1 MTHSPFVI
9 PSGVE
14 GPPPTTLFE
23 KIWNRHTVADYGEG
37 FHLLHID
44 RHVVPDFNGHAFSTL
59 AKRELA
65 VAHPE
70 LTFATADHS
79 VSTDPAGPDPKQL
92 QNPFAVAL
100 REGAAKHNIT
110 LFDVGEVGHGI
121 VHVITPEL
129 GIALPGLTVAIGDS
143 HTTTNGALGALA
155 WGVGQGEIAHIL
167 ATQTCVVRKP
177 RSMRVTLDGPL
188 PDGAS
193 SKDLILHLIRAAG
206 VSAGNGHAVE
216 YAGSAIRALP
226 MEARFTVCN
235 MSAEWGARYGLIAPD
250 DETFEWLAGRRY
262 APKGATWEAA
272 IADWRTLP
280 SNANATF
287 DAELHL
293 DVRNLAPQVTWGN
306 SLDAVLAVDERVP
319 DPDREPDAAKRATMR
334 TALAYMNLKPGD
346 AIEGLPIDRVFIG
359 SCTNS
364 RLSDLRAAA
373 HVARGQKVHERV
385 RAWVVPGSEQV
396 KRDAEAEGLDAI
408 FRAAGFEWRAPGC
421 SMCLGANG
429 DTVAPGQRAISTANR
444 NFAGRQGPESR
455 THIAGPELAAASAI
469 AGAIAD
475 PRKRGALV

>member
-1 MTHSPFVI
+1 
-9 PSGVE
+9 
-14 GPPPTTLFE
+14 
-23 KIWNRHTVADYGEG
+23 
-37 FHLLHID
+37 
-44 RHVVPDFNGHAFSTL
+44 VPDFNGHAFSTL
-59 AKRELA
+59 AKRGLA
-65 VAHPE
+65 VTHPE

-79 VSTDPAGPDPKQL
+79 VSTDPAGNDPKGL
-92 QNPFAVAL
+92 QNPFAVTL
-100 REGAAKHNIT
+100 REGTAKHNIT
-110 LFDVGEVGHGI
+110 LFDIGELGHGI

-177 RSMRVTLDGPL
+177 GSMRVTLDGPL
-188 PDGAS
+188 PAGTS
-193 SKDLILHLIRAAG
+193 SKDLILHLIRTAG
-206 VSAGNGHAVE
+206 VSAGNRHAVE

-226 MEARFTVCN
+226 MEARFTICN

-262 APKGATWEAA
+262 APKGASWDAA
-272 IADWRTLP
+272 VADWRTLP
-280 SNANATF
+280 SPEDAKF
-287 DAELHL
+287 DTELRL
-293 DVRNLAPQVTWGN
+293 DVTTLTPQVTWGN
-306 SLDAVLAVDERVP
+306 SLDAVLAIGEHIP
-319 DPDREPDAAKRATMR
+319 DPDREPDLTRRAQMQAAI
-334 TALAYMNLKPGD
+334 AYMDLTPGT

-364 RLSDLRAAA
+364 RLDDLRAAA
-373 HVARGQKVHERV
+373 RVVRGQKVHERV

-396 KRDAEAEGLDAI
+396 KRDAEAEGLHEI

-429 DTVAPGQRAISTANR
+429 DTVAPGARSISTANR
-444 NFAGRQGPESR
+444 NFVGRQGPGSR
-455 THIAGPELAAASAI
+455 THIASPELAAASAI